1 MTKEEEIKQLCA
13 NIRYLRE
20 RAGLSKTRMAKIMGV
35 TTATLTKSKKGP
47 CPPDGG
53 EGSAAPV
60 RSVRHPAQSL
70 LSALPWWLAAR
81 GRGGAARTESVRL
94 RSWGS
99 PPHRRAGLPSPVR
112 RTGLVRLPLTE
123 WAFRGI
129 LRKKPSGGP
138 MTYSRIQKGVFL
150 ERPNRFVARVELG
163 GQVETCHV
171 KNTGRCKELLLP
183 GAEVYL
189 EESANP
195 ARKTKYDLVAVQKG
209 ARLINMDSQ
218 APNRVVEEW
227 LRGGGLVENLTV
239 LRPECRYRHSRF
251 DFYLEANGR
260 EAFVEVKGV
269 TLEEGNEAFFPTRP
283 PSAGSSISK
292 SCAPAEKTGMTR
304 TWSLSSRW
312 QG

>member
-1 MTKEEEIKQLCA
+1 
-13 NIRYLRE
+13 
-20 RAGLSKTRMAKIMGV
+20 
-35 TTATLTKSKKGP
+35 
-47 CPPDGG
+47 
-53 EGSAAPV
+53 
-60 RSVRHPAQSL
+60 
-70 LSALPWWLAAR
+70 
-81 GRGGAARTESVRL
+81 
-94 RSWGS
+94 
-99 PPHRRAGLPSPVR
+99 
-112 RTGLVRLPLTE
+112 
-123 WAFRGI
+123 
-129 LRKKPSGGP
+129 

-269 TLEEGNEAFFPTRP
+269 TLEEGNEAFFPDAPTQRGVKHIEELCACRKDGYDAYLVFVIQMAGVGCLRP
-283 PSAGSSISK
+283 ND
-292 SCAPAEKTGMTR
+292 R
-304 TWSLSSRW
+304 THKAFGDVLRIA
-312 QG
+312 QREGVRLVAMDCLVTPDTLQIHEVVPIQLR

>member
-1 MTKEEEIKQLCA
+1 MQYA
-13 NIRYLRE
+13 Q
-20 RAGLSKTRMAKIMGV
+20 V
-35 TTATLTKSKKGP
+35 FKG
-47 CPPDGG
+47 
-53 EGSAAPV
+53 
-60 RSVRHPAQSL
+60 
-70 LSALPWWLAAR
+70 
-81 GRGGAARTESVRL
+81 
-94 RSWGS
+94 
-99 PPHRRAGLPSPVR
+99 
-112 RTGLVRLPLTE
+112 
-123 WAFRGI
+123 
-129 LRKKPSGGP
+129 K
-138 MTYSRIQKGVFL
+138 FL
-150 ERPNRFVARVELG
+150 QRPNRFVARVELG

-269 TLEEGNEAFFPTRP
+269 TLEEGNEAFFPDAPTQRGVKHIEELCACRKDGYDAYLVFVIQMAGVGCLRP
-283 PSAGSSISK
+283 ND
-292 SCAPAEKTGMTR
+292 R
-304 TWSLSSRW
+304 THKAFGDVLRIA
-312 QG
+312 QREGVRLVAMDCLVTPDTLQIHEEVPIQLR